1 MEINLLAPQQIF
13 HYGKLAGVDEA
24 AVAAH
29 PDSIVII
36 GDLDKKHTQI
46 RVLPFNTFN
55 QEKNALSFVEKMQYF
70 KKEVR
75 DTRGNGSVP
84 VAITPENTAVTVT
97 PLADF
102 FTPLDGLED
111 EFADFMD
118 GFINNKPAS
127 GYGSNIDGLFGDLF
141 IDISETALTELIAGL
156 TPPTP

>member
-1 MEINLLAPQQIF
+1 MEVNLLAPQQIF

-24 AVAAH
+24 AVTAH

-84 VAITPENTAVTVT
+84 VAITPENTAVTTT

-102 FTPLDGLED
+102 FTPRDGLED

-118 GFINNKPAS
+118 GFVNKPES
-127 GYGSNIDGLFGDLF
+127 GYGSDVSGLFGDLF
-141 IDISETALTELIAGL
+141 IDISETALTELTSGL
-156 TPPTP
+156 TAS